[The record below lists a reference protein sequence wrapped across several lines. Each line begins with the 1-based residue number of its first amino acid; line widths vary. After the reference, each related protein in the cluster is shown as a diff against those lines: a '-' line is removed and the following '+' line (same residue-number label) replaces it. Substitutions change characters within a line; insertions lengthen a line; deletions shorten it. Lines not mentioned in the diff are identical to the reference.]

1 MRLNLKK
8 IKRKKWNNKSINFQF
23 QNHLKVNNVS
33 KKSIRLI
40 GRIVSYQLRIKLLMR
55 RIMKSQLIII
65 IKEIQTIKTQ
75 DMKIRNKYKKLK
87 SIQLINKFK
96 KIQRVRLTRNSLH
109 QQLESL
115 ENPHQEHNSFNN
127 LRSRQKHS
135 SHCLQM
141 MLSQS
146 LDHV

>member
-23 QNHLKVNNVS
+23 RNHLKINNVS

-55 RIMKSQLIII
+55 RIMKSLLIII
-65 IKEIQTIKTQ
+65 IREIQTIKIQ
-75 DMKIRNKYKKLK
+75 DMKIRNKFKKLK

-96 KIQRVRLTRNSLH
+96 KIQRVHLTRNSLH

-115 ENPHQEHNSFNN
+115 ENLHQEHNSFNN

-141 MLSQS
+141 MLSQC
-146 LDHV
+146 LGHV